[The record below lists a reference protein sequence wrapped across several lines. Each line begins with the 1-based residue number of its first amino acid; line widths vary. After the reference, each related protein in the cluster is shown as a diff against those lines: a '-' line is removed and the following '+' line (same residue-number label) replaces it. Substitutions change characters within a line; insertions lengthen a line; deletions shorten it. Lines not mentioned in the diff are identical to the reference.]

1 MPDTYTRSR
10 PTHSR
15 HVCFL
20 ENVIRRGMDIIV
32 AFFGLIILSPLF
44 LYVAI
49 RLKRDSPGPVFFRGL
64 RVGRYGKNFGILKF
78 RSMYENEKSYNG
90 SRVTAAGDVRITP
103 FGKYLRDTKLNELP
117 QLWNVLV
124 GEMSLVGPRPEDPS
138 IASQWPED
146 VRKLILSV
154 RPGVT
159 SPASVIYRGEEQL
172 LQGSDPMEQYFQSVL
187 PSKLRLDQLY
197 VRNRNLLTDIDV
209 IFWTAIALLPALR
222 SRQIGETRLF
232 WGPIATFTSR
242 YISWFLIDTLVAFTA
257 AFLSELIWRT
267 SLPLNLGLRNAI
279 LVALLFGVL
288 FSLINT
294 LLGLN
299 RVTWSRAAAGDAI
312 TLAFSVAFST
322 AGLVLLKVNLLE
334 DQILPIGVIIST
346 GVLSL
351 IGFVA
356 VRYRERLITGAAS
369 RWVRARGVANTIAE
383 RVLIVGAGDNGEMAL
398 WMLNRPNLA
407 RAFRV
412 VGILDDDP
420 RKQGTTVNG
429 VQVIGTTDMLRDTFP
444 ERSKASEGKSTPE
457 RSTSRERGSVSERDT
472 ATQGDATP
480 ERDAIRELDLGLIV
494 YTIHNIQP
502 IRRLRLIQ
510 EARRTGI
517 RTVVL
522 PDLMSQLARPDSS
535 TAHLL
540 QDHPLDTPLTSS
552 ETTTILR
559 HLSHLAQ
566 QGDLTGVQSLAEQ
579 LVNLL
584 PAEDDDYVV

>member
-1 MPDTYTRSR
+1 MSPSFNSFRRTPDE
-10 PTHSR
+10 PTGAKAHPKDPEVTFEGKLNSFS
-15 HVCFL
+15 HKL
-20 ENVIRRGMDIIV
+20 ENAIRRTIDILV
-32 AFFGLIILSPLF
+32 SVFGLLVLSPLF

-78 RSMYENEKSYNG
+78 RSMYEDEKSYNG

-124 GEMSLVGPRPEDPS
+124 GEMSLVGPRPEDPV

-146 VRKLILSV
+146 VRKLVLSV

-159 SPASVIYRGEEQL
+159 SPASIIYRGEEQL
-172 LQGSDPMEQYFQSVL
+172 LQGSDPMEQYFKSVL

-222 SRQIGETRLF
+222 SRQIGETSLF
-232 WGPIATFTSR
+232 WGPVATFTSR
-242 YISWFLIDTLVAFTA
+242 YVSWFVIDTLVAFTA
-257 AFLSELIWRT
+257 AILSELIWRT
-267 SLPLNLGLRNAI
+267 SLPLNLGVVNAI

-299 RVTWSRAAAGDAI
+299 RVTWSRAAAGDVFTLALSVAI
-312 TLAFSVAFST
+312 TT
-322 AGLVLLKVNLLE
+322 AGLVLLKFNLLA
-334 DQILPIGVIIST
+334 DQILPTGVIITT
-346 GVLSL
+346 GLLSF
-351 IGFVA
+351 IGFVG

-369 RWVRARGVANTIAE
+369 RWVRARGAANTIAE
-383 RVLIVGAGDNGEMAL
+383 RVLIIGAGDNGEMAL

-429 VQVIGTTDMLRDTFP
+429 VQVIGTTDMLR
-444 ERSKASEGKSTPE
+444 GI
-457 RSTSRERGSVSERDT
+457 
-472 ATQGDATP
+472 Q
-480 ERDAIRELDLGLIV
+480 ELDLGLIV

-552 ETTTILR
+552 ETTAILR

-579 LVNLL
+579 LMNLL
-584 PAEDDDYVV
+584 PPQEE